1 MPSTPS
7 VVPIMAYAALI
18 SAGMMCIWMLLLG
31 RYYWNVATSSL
42 PFPVR
47 SQAIIAI
54 VSLTLCLIYNPL
66 LAWGFLA
73 AKKWARLIFYVSL
86 IVFPLPLLAPMVA
99 SNLKWAYIL
108 ALCPFVAGLL
118 YLITR
123 KEVTQYFNQP
133 PVRTTSS
140 YSRAEKI
147 RRALRSSLYVVA
159 GIILVLSFHGIA
171 TGLGHFYPQLRRMEN
186 LSFLALPVLLVAEG
200 LGASPG
206 ALGRLFNLS
215 ASLTLA
221 MGPSAVLNGLITL
234 PGTSAAYQLH
244 QRNWA
249 LGLASLTAMLY
260 YLKRRQRRRPP
271 AAPEGSEHS

>member
-1 MPSTPS
+1 
-7 VVPIMAYAALI
+7 MAYAALI

-42 PFPVR
+42 PLPVR

-54 VSLTLCLIYNPL
+54 VSLILCLIFNPL

-73 AKKWARLIFYVSL
+73 AKKWARLMFYTSL
-86 IVFPLPLLAPMVA
+86 IIFPLPLLTPMMA
-99 SNLKWAYIL
+99 SNLKWAYVL
-108 ALCPFVAGLL
+108 ALFPFVAGLL
-118 YLITR
+118 YMITR
-123 KEVTQYFNQP
+123 KEVAQYFSQA
-133 PVRTTSS
+133 PVRTKPQ
-140 YSRAEKI
+140 YSRAEKT

-159 GIILVLSFHGIA
+159 GIVLVLSFHGIA
-171 TGLGHFYPQLRRMEN
+171 TGLGHFYPQLRGMEN

-206 ALGRLFNLS
+206 APGRLFNLS

-221 MGPSAVLNGLITL
+221 MGPNAVLNCLITL

-249 LGLASLTAMLY
+249 LGLASLAAMLY
-260 YLKRRQRRRPP
+260 YLKRRQRRQMP
-271 AAPEGSEHS
+271 AATEDTEHS